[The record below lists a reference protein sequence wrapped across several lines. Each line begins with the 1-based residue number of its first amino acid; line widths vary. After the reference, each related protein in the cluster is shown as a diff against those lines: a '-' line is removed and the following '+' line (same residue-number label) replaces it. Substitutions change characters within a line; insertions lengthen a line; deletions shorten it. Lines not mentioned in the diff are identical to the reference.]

1 MRSNEPPLIVEE
13 QEDAAV
19 AGRPT
24 AQRRRTY
31 VVSDPAFRAV
41 QTVWWLLG
49 VVEAIIGLRVL
60 FRALAAVDTGFVAFI
75 YAVSDPLVAPFRG
88 IVADYVRRGNVI
100 EIGSLIAMGVYLLA
114 AVLVVRLLRILLA
127 PRGEVDGGTAT
138 PTSPYERTPRIP

>member
-1 MRSNEPPLIVEE
+1 MSSSEPPLMVEE
-13 QEDAAV
+13 REESAL
-19 AGRPT
+19 AGRPM

-60 FRALAAVDTGFVAFI
+60 FRAVAAVDTGFVSFI

-88 IVADYVRRGNVI
+88 IVADYVRRGNVV
-100 EIGSLIAMGVYLLA
+100 ETGSLIAMGVYVIA
-114 AVLVVRLLRILLA
+114 AVLVVRLLRIVMA
-127 PRGEVDGGTAT
+127 PRGDADGGAT
-138 PTSPYERTPRIP
+138 PTSTSTYGRTP